1 MTLYKSKMIGYQF
14 ERIQFVYPIWLPIS
28 AIFNALVTKKLN
40 W

>member
-14 ERIQFVYPIWLPIS
+14 ERTQFVYPIWLSIL
-28 AIFNALVTKKLN
+28 AIFNAQVTKKPN